1 MSNSTNTD
9 LPKEA
14 QNVWLSYQAMSESK
28 KTYFS
33 LLQELDMKYKKRGS
47 PTLAE
52 NQRLEE
58 LLKLHNE
65 NVAEFSNAMNAVEDK
80 ETRDALLQKMGAVHN
95 ASGTH

>member
-1 MSNSTNTD
+1 MSNSTD
-9 LPKEA
+9 LPEEA
-14 QNVWLSYQAMSESK
+14 QYAWLAYQAMSESK

-52 NQRLEE
+52 NLRLEE

-65 NVAEFSNAMNAVEDK
+65 KVAEFSNAMNTVEDK
-80 ETRDALLQKMGAVHN
+80 ETRDVLLQMMGAVHN
-95 ASGTH
+95 VSDTH